1 MTVPFPAGFTAFRRE
16 EIEDSIGDRF
26 MRQAGRH
33 PDRLAVRF
41 ADKSVLY
48 KELADYS
55 DRIAAAILQRS
66 AAGTEPVAVMA
77 GQGITLIAAI
87 LGILRS
93 GKFYVPIDPAW
104 PAARIR
110 ALLAALGSGLMVV
123 DDANAALAASLGE
136 SIRVIN
142 GDRIEAG
149 GDVAFPAVDPS
160 APAYVYFTSGS
171 TGEPKGVV
179 DTHRNVLHNV
189 MRYTN
194 GLGISPDDRM
204 TLLQTSAFSGAVS
217 SMFGA
222 LLNGASLF
230 PRDPARSTPG
240 ATAEWIAREE
250 ITIYHSVPT
259 LFQSFVPGRRFPSVR
274 VIRLEGDRATHRDV
288 ELFRSHFGAH
298 CVLVNGLGAT
308 ETGLVRRF
316 VIGHDTPV
324 ADGIVPIGQAV
335 DDMEV
340 LLLDQE
346 GGAVAA
352 GEVGEIVVRSEFLA
366 TGYWNRPDLTD
377 KAFSGSGNLRVY
389 RTGDLGRF
397 RPDGCLEYLG
407 RRDFRVK
414 IRGQTVE
421 VADVER
427 AILGL
432 PGIREVVVVARDL
445 AGGEP
450 GLVAYFTRTEGAP
463 PASIRILREALGAR
477 LPSPMI
483 PARYVELDHL
493 PVNANG
499 KIDRPALPAPSSERP
514 AGASPYVAPANAL
527 QDTIAEIWEDL
538 LAMSPVGI
546 RDGFLELGGNS
557 LLAVRMIERLGERL
571 GRRISLEVLAT
582 SSTVEELSL
591 ALLDSE
597 SRDLTAPL
605 VLLQPEGS
613 LPAFYFLHGDYRSD
627 GLYCLPLP
635 QHLDRDR
642 PVYLLPPAGLD
653 GTGIPASIEEMAER
667 HLQQLREVQPR
678 GPYLLGG
685 NCNGGLVAFEMARRL
700 VAAGDRVDMLLV
712 IRSYAGDG
720 SLRLPRRLVRM
731 LGAGLGMNG
740 AREGAAWSETRRL
753 LKRWEQVPRGERN
766 RRILAKVGRQAA
778 RLVRRNGNETVAIAK
793 AVLEDRREAMGVAFM
808 RAAEEYVP
816 LPYPGRVTLFWPEH
830 DPASPEAAMAD
841 WKQIAGDV
849 DLHVVPGD
857 HLTYST
863 RHLPEF
869 GARLRDCLRATRG
882 DA

>member
-1 MTVPFPAGFTAFRRE
+1 MHQV
-16 EIEDSIGDRF
+16 S
-26 MRQAGRH
+26 RH

-41 ADKSVLY
+41 ADHSVTY
-48 KELADYS
+48 RELAGRA
-55 DRIAAAILQRS
+55 DRIAGALLRAS
-66 AAGTEPVAVMA
+66 TAGTEPVAVMA
-77 GQGITLIAAI
+77 NQGITPIAAI

-104 PAARIR
+104 PEPRIR
-110 ALLAALGSGLMVV
+110 ALLATLGSILIVV
-123 DDANAALAASLGE
+123 DEANAVLAGSLGGAA
-136 SIRVIN
+136 RVIN
-142 GDRIEAG
+142 GDGAEPEG
-149 GDVAFPAVDPS
+149 GVAFPTIDPS
-160 APAYVYFTSGS
+160 SPAYVYFTSGS

-194 GLGISPDDRM
+194 GLGISPEDRM
-204 TLLQTSAFSGAVS
+204 TLLQTSTFSGAVS

-222 LLNGASLF
+222 LLNGASVF
-230 PRDPARSTPG
+230 PRDPARSTPS
-240 ATAEWIAREE
+240 ATAEWIAREG

-259 LFQSFVPGRRFPSVR
+259 LFRSFVPGRHFPSVR

-308 ETGLVRRF
+308 ETGLVRRC

-324 ADGIVPIGQAV
+324 ADGIVPIGDAV
-335 DDMEV
+335 VDMEV
-340 LLLDQE
+340 FLLDEE
-346 GGAVAA
+346 GDTVPA
-352 GEVGEIVVRSEFLA
+352 GEVGEIAVRSEFLA
-366 TGYWNRPDLTD
+366 TGYWNRPDLTA
-377 KAFSGSGNLRVY
+377 KAFQSDSGNRRVY

-421 VADVER
+421 TAEVER

-432 PGIREVVVVARDL
+432 PGIREAVVVTRDL

-450 GLVAYFTRTEGAP
+450 GLVAYFTRMEGAP
-463 PASIRILREALGAR
+463 PASIRIMREALGAS
-477 LPSPMI
+477 LPALMI
-483 PARYVELDHL
+483 PARYVEVDHL

-499 KIDRPALPAPSSERP
+499 KIDRAALPAPSSERP
-514 AGASPYVAPANAL
+514 AGASRYVAPANAL
-527 QDTIAEIWEDL
+527 QDTIAETWETL
-538 LAMSPVGI
+538 LAVSPVGI
-546 RDGFLELGGNS
+546 RDAFLELGGNS
-557 LLAVRMIERLGERL
+557 LLAVQMIERLGERL
-571 GRRISLEVLAT
+571 GRKISLEVLAT
-582 SSTVEELSL
+582 SSTVEELSM
-591 ALLDSE
+591 ALLSSE
-597 SRDLTAPL
+597 ARDLSAPL
-605 VLLQPEGS
+605 VPLQVEGP
-613 LPAFYFLHGDYRSD
+613 LPPFYFLHGDYRSD
-627 GLYCLPLP
+627 GLYSLPLP

-653 GTGIPASIEEMAER
+653 GTAIPKSIEEMAER
-667 HLQQLREVQPR
+667 HLTRLQEFQPR

-700 VAAGDRVDMLLV
+700 VASGERVDMLVV
-712 IRSYAGDG
+712 IRAKAGEA

-740 AREGAAWSETRRL
+740 AREGATWSETRRL
-753 LKRWEQVPRGERN
+753 LKRWEQLPAGERS
-766 RRILAKVGRQAA
+766 RRLLAKFRRGAA
-778 RLVRRNGNETVAIAK
+778 RLVGRNGSSRVTSEG
-793 AVLEDRREAMGVAFM
+793 AVPANRRDAMGVAFM

-830 DPASPEAAMAD
+830 DPASPEAAMEG
-841 WKQIAGDV
+841 WKQVAADV

-857 HLTYST
+857 HLSYST
-863 RHLPEF
+863 RHMAEF
-869 GARLRDCLRATRG
+869 GARLRDCLRATQG
-882 DA
+882 DS